1 VTDQPLKWRTVVVT
15 RAPDQQG
22 SLVSRLAVLGATVV
36 ELPATV
42 VVDRPE
48 GMAVLTARLAEG
60 ASPFAWL
67 VVTSPNGATRLARA
81 LAGRAV
87 RPARIAAVGPGTA
100 DALAAAGLPCDLV
113 PPEAV
118 AESLVA
124 AFPPPPA
131 EGASGEVLVVKAE
144 AARPVLVEGLSG
156 KGWTVTPVV
165 AYAAESAPFD
175 ATVAASLAGA
185 DAVLFA
191 AGSAV
196 RAVVGAYGV
205 VGLPPVVVCM
215 GPVTAEV
222 AREVGLVVTAVAD
235 PHTLD
240 GLVAATA
247 AALAP

>member
-1 VTDQPLKWRTVVVT
+1 MTEQPLKWRTVVVT
-15 RAPDQQG
+15 RAHDQQG

-42 VVDRPE
+42 VVDRVE
-48 GMAVLTARLAEG
+48 GMATLTALLADG
-60 ASPFAWL
+60 AVSFAWI

-87 RPARIAAVGPGTA
+87 RPAHIAAVGPGSA

-113 PPEAV
+113 PLEAV
-118 AESLVA
+118 AESLIE
-124 AFPPPPA
+124 AFPPA
-131 EGASGEVLVVKAE
+131 GDAVGAVLVVKAE
-144 AARPVLVEGLSG
+144 AARPVLVEGLAA
-156 KGWTVTPVV
+156 KGWSVTPVV
-165 AYAAESAPFD
+165 AHAAEPAPFE

-205 VGLPPVVVCM
+205 VGLPAVVVCM

-222 AREVGLVVTAVAD
+222 ARQVGLAVTAVAD

-240 GLVAATA
+240 GLVAATVA
-247 AALAP
+247 SLAPPA